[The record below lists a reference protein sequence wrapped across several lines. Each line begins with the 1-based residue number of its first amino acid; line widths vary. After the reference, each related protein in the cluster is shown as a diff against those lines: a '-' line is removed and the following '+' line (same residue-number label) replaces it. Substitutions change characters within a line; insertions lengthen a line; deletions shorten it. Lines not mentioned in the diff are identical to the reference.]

1 MSRPPVALFAWRRPD
16 HLRRVLESLEANPE
30 AIETDVIAYCD
41 APAKPEHREACHQV
55 RDLLRGSWGFRSLRV
70 VERERNM
77 GLAGNIVS
85 GVTET
90 VQAYGR
96 AIVLEDDLVVS
107 PAFLGWMGRA
117 MDLYADV
124 PEVASVHG
132 YWYPVPRAVPDSFFL
147 RGADCWGWGV
157 WERSWR
163 VFQPDGAALLAEIE
177 RRGLQWS
184 FDGDGSFPYVPMLRA
199 QIEGR
204 NDSWAIRWHASTF
217 LAGMFTLFPGRSL
230 VANIGADGSGSN
242 HVERDDRYA
251 VDLAMEAPPL
261 EAHPPREDRR
271 VRRILSDHHT
281 RSMGRNVF
289 LRRLRNCFHLSRWK
303 KGVSP

>member
-1 MSRPPVALFAWRRPD
+1 MNRPPVALFAWRRPD

-30 AIETDVIAYCD
+30 AMETDVIAYCD
-41 APAKPEHREACHQV
+41 APAKPEHQDGCKQV
-55 RDLLRGSWGFRSLRV
+55 RAMLRESWGFRSLRV
-70 VERERNM
+70 VERELNL

-90 VQAYGR
+90 VQAHGR

-117 MDLYADV
+117 MDLYADA

-132 YWYPVPRAVPDSFFL
+132 YWYPVPQTVPDSFFL

-163 VFQPDGAALLAEIE
+163 VFRPDGAALLAEIE
-177 RRGLQWS
+177 RRGLEWS
-184 FDGDGSFPYVPMLRA
+184 FDGDGSFPYVPMLRG

-217 LAGMFTLFPGRSL
+217 LAGMYTLFPGRSL
-230 VANIGADGSGSN
+230 VANIGADGTGSN
-242 HVERDDRYA
+242 HVERDERYT
-251 VDLAMEAPPL
+251 VELALEAPPL
-261 EAHPPREDRR
+261 VEQRPREDPR
-271 VRRILSDHHT
+271 VRTLLSDHHA
-281 RSMGRNVF
+281 RSMGRSVL
-289 LRRLRNCFHLSRWK
+289 LRRLRNCFHLSRWE